1 MMTPMIGSLTTD
13 APPRSAEALE
23 ERLGQNIRATR
34 IARDLSQR
42 ELADRAN
49 VSLGA
54 VRTLE
59 TGRGS
64 TVTTLVKVLRA
75 LDRQDWVD
83 ALVPP
88 SPAFNPLDLLDAPAR
103 RPAPPTE
110 RRRVGRRRQP
120 GRSG

>member
-1 MMTPMIGSLTTD
+1 MTGSLITD
-13 APPRSAEALE
+13 DGPARSVEALE
-23 ERLGQNIRATR
+23 ERLGQNLRATR
-34 IARDLSQR
+34 IAQDLSQR

-88 SPAFNPLDLLDAPAR
+88 APPFNPLDLLDAPHR
-103 RPAPPTE
+103 RPGRPTE
-110 RRRVGRRRQP
+110 RRRVGRRLRP
-120 GRSG
+120 G